1 MATNS
6 QWTVVFDDKIIIC
19 QLLKD
24 ADGHSTGY
32 RIDDD
37 AFWSDSK
44 WSNIWAIQYKDDDH
58 DYNDTIE
65 YRDDT
70 PHGTWA
76 NAGLGDFKAQFV
88 DKWDTAHLAQLQSN
102 WDNDVIRTFDTEG
115 NITSEESQADQIA
128 RKGARPTSFSSY

>member
-1 MATNS
+1 MATTS

-32 RIDDD
+32 KIDDD

-44 WSNIWAIQYKDDDH
+44 WSNIWAIQYKDDNH

-70 PHGTWA
+70 PHATWA
-76 NAGLGDFKAQFV
+76 NAGLGDFRTQFV
-88 DKWDTAHLAQLQSN
+88 DKWDVAHLAALQN
-102 WDNDVIRTFDTEG
+102 AWDEDVIRVFDNQG
-115 NITSEESQADQIA
+115 NITSSESEADQIA